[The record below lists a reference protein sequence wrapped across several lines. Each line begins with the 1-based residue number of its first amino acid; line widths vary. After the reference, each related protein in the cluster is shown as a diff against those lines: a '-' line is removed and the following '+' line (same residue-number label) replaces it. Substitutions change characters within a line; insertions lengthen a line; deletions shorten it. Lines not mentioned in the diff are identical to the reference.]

1 VGDRRRY
8 VALIAHATM
17 RLRARARA
25 RARQSRR
32 FVREPDS
39 YTRYERLMGR
49 RRRSSVLQGVVVAV
63 LLGAVAFVIAGIVP
77 GSGGRLRHA
86 AVGWIAVEVVIEL
99 GACVA
104 YALLFHGVFSDREHR
119 ISYIR
124 AAQIGVGELGAFVV
138 VPTGA
143 GGPALRIWALMRGG
157 MPFATVMVRSVVHA
171 VIFNL
176 PYIGAAI
183 VLGLGVAL
191 GLGPGHAP
199 LAVALAPLGVVA
211 VAIAFAVG
219 ATGLAR
225 RQQGEPADRWHR
237 IGRDVLVAIP
247 VGIRE
252 LPAGLR
258 RPGLVLAA
266 FGYWAGDCGVLV
278 VAFHAAHGS
287 APLGVIVL
295 AYMLGQLGNTLP
307 LPGGVGGV
315 EPLMLG
321 VLTASGVDS
330 GLAAAAIVLY
340 RFVSLGI
347 QAVAGAIAVVTLTSA
362 GVDSGSPRASSET
375 NDHTG
380 GTP

>member
-1 VGDRRRY
+1 
-8 VALIAHATM
+8 M
-17 RLRARARA
+17 N
-25 RARQSRR
+25 
-32 FVREPDS
+32 PM
-39 YTRYERLMGR
+39 MGR
-49 RRRSSVLQGVVVAV
+49 RGRSSVLQGVIVAV
-63 LLGAVAFVIAGIVP
+63 LLGAAAVVLAGIVP
-77 GSGGRLRHA
+77 GSSGRLRHA

-99 GACVA
+99 GACAA
-104 YALLFHGVFSDREHR
+104 YALLFHGVFSRGEHR
-119 ISYIR
+119 VGYIR

-143 GGPALRIWALMRGG
+143 GGPALRIWALMRDG
-157 MPFATVMVRSVVHA
+157 MPFPTVMVRSVIHA
-171 VIFNL
+171 VIFNI
-176 PYIGAAI
+176 PYIAAAV

-211 VAIAFAVG
+211 VAVAFAFG
-219 ATGLAR
+219 ATRLAR
-225 RQQGEPADRWHR
+225 RQWDEPTDRWRR
-237 IGRDVLVAIP
+237 IGRDVLQAIP
-247 VGIRE
+247 VGVRE
-252 LPAGLR
+252 LPTSLR

-266 FGYWAGDCGVLV
+266 IGYWAGDCGVLV

-287 APLGVIVL
+287 ASLGVIVL
-295 AYMLGQLGNTLP
+295 AYMLGQLGNALP

-321 VLTASGVDS
+321 VLTSSGVDA

-347 QAVAGAIAVVTLTSA
+347 QAVAGAIAAATLTTA
-362 GVDSGSPRASSET
+362 GVGSGTRRASPQT